1 MPAPRPVSNTQDFQ
15 HVAVM
20 PGATMEHEPAAIEY
34 GEFTVEFENDV
45 RDPTLGEVH
54 QHFKLF
60 GTNTL
65 ALSNKP
71 TMPPIELL
79 SLFSATPINGGKSK
93 GYTVTATPRQGDDDE
108 AAQRVEQILDRGEHF
123 ARTIMD
129 DDNIVLET
137 VRFKPDVLIPADR
150 PLVRWL
156 QYAQKYPNAH
166 PSAPLI
172 R

>member
-1 MPAPRPVSNTQDFQ
+1 M
-15 HVAVM
+15 
-20 PGATMEHEPAAIEY
+20 
-34 GEFTVEFENDV
+34 
-45 RDPTLGEVH
+45 
-54 QHFKLF
+54 
-60 GTNTL
+60 
-65 ALSNKP
+65 
-71 TMPPIELL
+71 
-79 SLFSATPINGGKSK
+79 
-93 GYTVTATPRQGDDDE
+93 TATPRQGDDDE

-137 VRFKPDVLIPADR
+137 IRFKPDVLIPADR

-166 PSAPLI
+166 PSGPLI